1 MEYPGYSI
9 YKGKT
14 SSEAIKEDSMYVY
27 NYMVN
32 KIGFKQ
38 NNIIVIGR
46 SIGSGIAL

>member
-1 MEYPGYSI
+1 
-9 YKGKT
+9 
-14 SSEAIKEDSMYVY
+14 MYVY

>member
-14 SSEAIKEDSMYVY
+14 SSETIKEDSMYVY

-38 NNIIVIGR
+38 KNIIVIGR